1 MLMFFV
7 PTALPIATA
16 ATTNASRPNT
26 AVFQWLALQ
35 RPIRAARL

>member
-7 PTALPIATA
+7 PTALPIASA
-16 ATTNASRPNT
+16 ATTNASRPST
-26 AVFQWLALQ
+26 AVFQWLAL